1 MASYHDLL
9 DAIARIRS
17 VTGDPDSWQ
26 KGLTGEDVTIV
37 CNPASPA
44 AELGAVLAKVTAAHP
59 EVFLAASPA
68 GAPFPPPRIGEGA
81 AADAIREAEAALA
94 HQNTDAAHVDFQVVT
109 AVLNAHAAHAEGVAE
124 LGALQRDIEAAVA
137 ERTNLDTPAGA
148 REFQRFLSGKVR
160 DIRTVVETG
169 GLDATSKASLAA
181 ALTVLYASSTP
192 EPPPSD
198 GGPID
203 ADPAP
208 SESAR
213 RRDDCDE
220 TPCSTT
226 VKPRIQRYTDPL
238 EGLPPHDLDTLLSD
252 PIWADV
258 PRADVPWADVPWG
271 DPPWVSP
278 PLSGP
283 LPAPAGMAPAAPM
296 PASSMPAPPMPA
308 MAAPAWGG
316 LPGGSPFGGMPTLA
330 GPPMPAP
337 LPELSTADLPDRSR
351 DAPDVGED
359 GSDSDPGAVEAA
371 ATTAEEGEGGPSATG
386 DGTVVLPGGQT
397 ITAPSPELAAVI
409 TAAVAGTP
417 IPDAFRLQGITIP
430 APGSPV
436 SAPLD
441 PAGLTAGDI
450 GLFIDRHALAL
461 GDGTALLD
469 TRIQP
474 IASVSGPGF
483 LGWQHPDEPATTTA
497 TPDRPAPNRAA
508 ATAPS

>member
-17 VTGDPDSWQ
+17 VTGDPDAWK
-26 KGLTGEDVTIV
+26 KGLTGEDVAIV

-59 EVFLAASPA
+59 EVFLSASPA
-68 GAPFPPPRIGEGA
+68 GAPSPPPRIGEGA
-81 AADAIREAEAALA
+81 AADAIRDAEAALA
-94 HQNTDAAHVDFQVVT
+94 HQNTDAAHVDLQVVT

-124 LGALQRDIEAAVA
+124 LVALQRDIEAAVVD
-137 ERTNLDTPAGA
+137 RTNLDTPAGA

-160 DIRTVVETG
+160 DIRTVVETA

-181 ALTVLYASSTP
+181 ALTALYASSTP

-198 GGPID
+198 GGRTD
-203 ADPAP
+203 ADPA
-208 SESAR
+208 SAESAR
-213 RRDDCDE
+213 RDDPDE
-220 TPCSTT
+220 TPSSTT
-226 VKPRIQRYTDPL
+226 VKPRIPRYADPL
-238 EGLPPHDLDTLLSD
+238 EGLPPQDLDTLLSD
-252 PIWADV
+252 PIWADT
-258 PRADVPWADVPWG
+258 PWADTPWA
-271 DPPWVSP
+271 DPRWGNP

-283 LPAPAGMAPAAPM
+283 LPAPAGIAPTTPM
-296 PASSMPAPPMPA
+296 PAPPMPAPPMPA

-316 LPGGSPFGGMPTLA
+316 LPGGTPFGGMPTLA

-337 LPELSTADLPDRSR
+337 LPELSTTDPPERTR
-351 DAPDVGED
+351 DAPDAGED
-359 GSDSDPGAVEAA
+359 GSDPDPGAVEAA
-371 ATTAEEGEGGPSATG
+371 AGTAEAGEGGPPATG
-386 DGTVVLPGGQT
+386 DCTVDLPDGQT

-417 IPDAFRLQGITIP
+417 VPDAFRLQGITIP

-450 GLFIDRHALAL
+450 GLFADRHALAL

-474 IASVSGPGF
+474 IASVNGPGF

-497 TPDRPAPNRAA
+497 TPDGPAPNRAA